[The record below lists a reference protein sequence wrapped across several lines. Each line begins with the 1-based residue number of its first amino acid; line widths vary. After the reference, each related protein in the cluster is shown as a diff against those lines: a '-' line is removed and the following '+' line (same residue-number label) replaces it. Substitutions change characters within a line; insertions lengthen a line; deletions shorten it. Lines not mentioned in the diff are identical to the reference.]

1 MNLNNLL
8 STLMVVLVVLAGVP
22 GGVASAQTNSGP
34 AGMASIPNE
43 NVAVDV
49 PEGET
54 PAIPAEA
61 LRGEVYA
68 SSNASTMRVTVTT
81 PDRAEA
87 IVGSNGNIIGAGD
100 LALVFG
106 DDEHHA
112 GREVAI
118 PASEVNDALGYTPE
132 EVRGTHS
139 SGSVWT
145 RDVAYENGYLVF
157 EVPEFSQN
165 SITFTAEVTIDATPA
180 TDGFQS
186 AYEVGDTDAVANYTI
201 QATGV
206 ENTEID
212 TESAAGLADGE
223 TLPLSI
229 AGNLAPTGPASGDPQ
244 ITWTGEETTT
254 SWSATATGVGTGHT
268 QSVTVPGNVDPQ
280 NESVTF
286 TGREQ
291 TTPQTVSSSAVS
303 SGGTVSY
310 TVDGNVPASSV
321 SVNFTGTT
329 PATTADS
336 STGTG
341 SGSVSVGGNIDP
353 TGESVSITGRE
364 STTSETTTATLGP
377 GGSFATG
384 IDGNLEPTGPSNNN
398 PTLTLTNNDGG
409 VTDHTSRSGNYVF
422 VGEDGSEPR
431 YGEARVV
438 PDRSGELVEIK
449 PYVSDVEGGGLDGRN
464 VEIRIEQDGIDQN
477 YGDGTLVYDGPWPT
491 GTGRK
496 TITLDNSY
504 SVSAGNNYVLDFTT
518 TNDGDGTEEWIYLGV
533 NNNYGGNW
541 IKAENVGLG
550 VGESKPDIDMRIQAT
565 ANSVDV
571 SHTSGTENIGTIN
584 YGDTVTRE
592 IDLSDSD
599 SSISSDHTGASLD
612 ATLDYTERTGT
623 EDPSID
629 VDGDGTDEASW
640 SGVFGAGQTT
650 TPKSADGL
658 STGSN
663 SVSTST
669 TAGPAPDWTIDYTER
684 TGTEDPS
691 IDLDGDGSTDVSHS
705 GILLSGESHVASA
718 SNLSTGSYTA
728 DVSTTAHTTDVEIGF
743 TERTATEDPGVD
755 LDGDGTIEARHTG
768 ILRSGETAT
777 VTATGLPVGS
787 TTLETDAAGG
797 IVDYTVSA
805 DGTYHTED
813 PAVDV
818 DGDGVTEAGYSGIL
832 SPGQTAT
839 AALPSVSRSTTDV
852 ELAVASGSVTTAEV
866 TYTERTETEDVT
878 VYVNDNSTDYF
889 GRLGDGNTTSLATD
903 SAWVREGTN
912 NVTLTLSEQ
921 SADAPATQVNLSYSH
936 EIQDKQTVTYTAEQ
950 LTSRYVVNRTYAENT
965 DAATVTI
972 PFERS
977 VYEVRDLEQRTDGG
991 AWQDVDPADYT
1002 LENTTL
1008 TVELGSVSSG
1018 SKVSVRSNGSLARVN
1033 NGSIKVVQ
1041 PSVRSGTLDSRVK
1054 LTDWA
1059 QDSYLRMPEG
1069 AERVHYA
1076 YDEPWPGEENEYAVV
1091 HANGSQQL
1099 HLATNEAGSEFQLS
1113 TVPVTAEPVTGEVR
1127 LSVSDGP
1134 DMSEPTVEVAP
1145 GDSIGDEVAFTFVDA
1160 KDDQKY
1166 VLYSTSNDVV
1176 RDSGTANS
1184 PLTLSDDDSDE
1195 TLQFQEENQTAST
1208 SGGSNSLMS
1217 RVPMGPV
1224 SAPEEGIP
1232 VPLIVG
1238 VLLLIALAVLVRRF
1252 EFLSLP
1258 SSVPTGTLPIAAAAL
1273 VVFYIA
1279 DWASGHAITRSLGM
1293 GLQQIA
1299 PLAGLIGIFL
1309 LAYYLYKTY
1318 IKGQGPR
1325 PIQIVS
1331 SGADRVQNGAS
1342 RLRGGNN

>member
-1 MNLNNLL
+1 MNLNKIL
-8 STLMVVLVVLAGVP
+8 STVIVVLVVLAGVP
-22 GGVASAQTNSGP
+22 AGVTSAQTSSGP
-34 AGMASIPNE
+34 AGMAAIPDA

-54 PAIPAEA
+54 PAIPAEE
-61 LRGEVYA
+61 LRGSVYA
-68 SSNASTMRVTVTT
+68 SSNASTVRVTVTT

-87 IVGSNGNIIGAGD
+87 IVGSNANIIGAGD
-100 LALVFG
+100 LALILG

-118 PASEVNDALGYTPE
+118 PAEAVQDALGYTPE
-132 EVRGTHS
+132 EVRGLHS

-165 SITFTAEVTIDATPA
+165 SITFTAQVSINATPA

-186 AYEVGDTDAVANYTI
+186 AYEVGDTDAVANYAI

-206 ENTEID
+206 ENTETD

-229 AGNLAPTGPASGDPQ
+229 AGNLAPTGPASGNPQ

-254 SWSATATGVGTGHT
+254 SWSATATGIGNGHT
-268 QSVTVPGNVDPQ
+268 QSVTVPGNVEPQ
-280 NESVTF
+280 NESVVF

-291 TTPQTVSSSAVS
+291 TTPQTVSSTAVS

-310 TVDGNVPASSV
+310 SVDGNVPASSV
-321 SVNFTGTT
+321 SVTLTGTT
-329 PATTADS
+329 PATNPVT

-341 SGSVSVGGNIDP
+341 SGSVSVGGNINPID
-353 TGESVSITGRE
+353 ESVSVTGRE
-364 STTSETTTATLGP
+364 STSAATESGSVSP
-377 GGSFATG
+377 GGSDSISIAG
-384 IDGNLEPTGPSNNN
+384 NIDPTGPSNGN
-398 PTLTLTNNDGG
+398 PTLEVTGSGTTFGQNEWFNDNENQDRNGDHGVIINPNEDLQGIGWDDDCDNRDGAIDSVELWSLDANNDLDTKL
-409 VTDHTSRSGNYVF
+409 VDKTSWNDCGSYERYYADLQAGQNYTLIFRGDGYDIGQNYNGNMNTAAV
-422 VGEDGSEPR
+422 
-431 YGEARVV
+431 
-438 PDRSGELVEIK
+438 ELWG
-449 PYVSDVEGGGLDGRN
+449 YSNGLDDGN
-464 VEIRIEQDGIDQN
+464 LWGIDGIRG
-477 YGDGTLVYDGPWPT
+477 YSHPT
-491 GTGRK
+491 
-496 TITLDNSY
+496 
-504 SVSAGNNYVLDFTT
+504 SVSADA
-518 TNDGDGTEEWIYLGV
+518 DDGTS
-533 NNNYGGNW
+533 
-541 IKAENVGLG
+541 A
-550 VGESKPDIDMRIQAT
+550 SF
-565 ANSVDV
+565 
-571 SHTSGTENIGTIN
+571 
-584 YGDTVTRE
+584 GDLEGATVTKE
-592 IDLSDSD
+592 YPITQSA
-599 SSISSDHTGASLD
+599 SSITFNAGGRG
-612 ATLDYTERTGT
+612 TLDYTLDYTAVSHT

-640 SGVFGAGQTT
+640 SGVYGPGES
-650 TPKSADGL
+650 PISKSVDGL
-658 STGSN
+658 LPGTN

-669 TAGPAPDWTIDYTER
+669 TAGPAPDWSIDYTER
-684 TGTEDPS
+684 TATEDPS
-691 IDLDGDGSTDVSHS
+691 IDLDGDGSTDISYS
-705 GILLSGESHVASA
+705 GILLSGESHVAST

-728 DVSTTAHTTDVEIGF
+728 DVSLGAHTTDVEIAY
-743 TERTATEDPGVD
+743 TERTATEDAGLD
-755 LDGDGTIEARHTG
+755 LDGDGTIEASHAG

-777 VTATGLPVGS
+777 VAADGLPVGS
-787 TTLETDAAGG
+787 TTLEADATAG
-797 IVDYTVSA
+797 IVDYDLSA
-805 DGTYHTED
+805 EGVYHTED
-813 PAVDV
+813 PSVDV

-839 AALPSVSRSTTDV
+839 AALPSVTRSTTDV
-852 ELAVASGSVTTAEV
+852 EMATAGGSVTTAEV

-878 VYVNDNSTDYF
+878 VYVNGNTTDYF
-889 GRLGDGNTTSLATD
+889 GRLGDGNKTSLTTD
-903 SAWVREGTN
+903 PEWVREGTN

-921 SADAPATQVNLSYSH
+921 SADAPATQVDLSYSH
-936 EIQDKQTVTYTAEQ
+936 EVQDKQTVTYTAEQ

-991 AWQDVDPADYT
+991 AWQDVDPADYR

-1008 TVELGSVSSG
+1008 TVEIGSVSPG

-1059 QDSYLRMPEG
+1059 QDSYLRMPDG
-1069 AERVHYA
+1069 ADRVHYA

-1099 HLATNEAGSEFQLS
+1099 HLATDEAGSAFQLS

-1208 SGGSNSLMS
+1208 SGGSDSIMS
-1217 RVPMGPV
+1217 QVPMGPV